1 MNTYTI
7 GSGGKK
13 ESSGEDKKKK
23 REQTGQKQRWMDI
36 MKCENSK
43 RDTSEWW
50 ERNWANMCGTTGNG
64 GEKTRDG
71 EGVRGGG
78 RSAEMWRWAKGGG
91 GGGGEGG
98 RGGGGR
104 GGGGEGGGGEMSPQC
119 SAVSASSAG
128 GAGGVPSPY
137 SPTHTDTHASLYN
150 GCFTLVPER
159 ERLRES
165 ERETW

>member
-1 MNTYTI
+1 MV
-7 GSGGKK
+7 
-13 ESSGEDKKKK
+13 
-23 REQTGQKQRWMDI
+23 
-36 MKCENSK
+36 
-43 RDTSEWW
+43 
-50 ERNWANMCGTTGNG
+50 
-64 GEKTRDG
+64 GEKLGQYVWNNRERRG
-71 EGVRGGG
+71 EGERWRRCERRREVSRDV
-78 RSAEMWRWAKGGG
+78 EMGGG
-91 GGGGEGG
+91 GGGGGG
-98 RGGGGR
+98 W
-104 GGGGEGGGGEMSPQC
+104 GEMSPQC